1 MFSVTLEVAPTIS
14 SVTVPEGDNA
24 EDQPLSNLTDGDYS
38 TWWAVKKN
46 QANGDTYV
54 LNLAAETVVRNV
66 RVCIGTKNDD
76 FMNTGRVEVS
86 ADGSKWTAL
95 KVKGTS
101 TTNFTLTASY
111 AIQGGNEMKY
121 VDFDGGNASAKFVR
135 LRVVSAKTNKWLRLF
150 EMEVN
155 KQSLTA
161 PQCYDANGNAQ
172 NKAIDALPY
181 TSVSSD
187 TKNLIYRFIRQNPTL
202 AVTIFSG
209 TQVPSGVNVEVTEDG
224 ESWTQLGSL
233 SQSAQR
239 FDLSAYPTVRALRLT
254 WNGTAPT
261 IYEIVEENDAST
273 VLPTAIGI
281 VHYDN
286 IDRSRQPI
294 YDLQGRRVVTP
305 QKCGIYIQGGRKI
318 VY

>member
-1 MFSVTLEVAPTIS
+1 
-14 SVTVPEGDNA
+14 
-24 EDQPLSNLTDGDYS
+24 
-38 TWWAVKKN
+38 
-46 QANGDTYV
+46 
-54 LNLAAETVVRNV
+54 
-66 RVCIGTKNDD
+66 
-76 FMNTGRVEVS
+76 MNTAVVEIS
-86 ADGSKWTAL
+86 EDGKKWTSL

-101 TTNFTLTASY
+101 TSNFTLNGSY
-111 AIQGGNEMKY
+111 AVQGGSEMKY
-121 VDFDGGNASAKFVR
+121 VDFNGGEATAKFVR
-135 LRVVSAKTNKWLRLF
+135 LRVVSAKTDKWLRLF

-155 KQSLTA
+155 RHSLTQ
-161 PQCYDANGNAQ
+161 PRCHDSNGNEIK
-172 NKAIDALPY
+172 NLVDALPY
-181 TSVSSD
+181 TNATPD
-187 TKNLIYRFIRQNPTL
+187 TKSVVYRFIRQNPTL

-239 FDLSAYPTVRALRLT
+239 FDLSTYSTVRALRLT

-281 VHYDN
+281 VHYDH

-305 QKCGIYIQGGRKI
+305 QKRGIYIQGGRKI